1 MIFLVFRFY
10 QCSILSNII
19 GGGKDFMGRMKK
31 FARGDSD
38 GWRFGH
44 FLIDGGGS
52 STPTRPLCKTLCP
65 QNFLSHS
72 ECLILLQ
79 KVSPERLYHFN
90 SFFVWQFR
98 IMIETY
104 RISLVTDGF

>member
-1 MIFLVFRFY
+1 
-10 QCSILSNII
+10 
-19 GGGKDFMGRMKK
+19 MGRMKV

-38 GWRFGH
+38 SCRFGN

-65 QNFLSHS
+65 QNFLSQS
-72 ECLILLQ
+72 ECLFHLQ

-104 RISLVTDGF
+104 KISLVTDSF